1 MSKQRTTK
9 DNKMKPDEIKLASGA
24 LLTDQY
30 QLTMAQL
37 YFRMGLHE
45 TMAQF
50 DHFYRSNPD
59 YGVHRAGYCINAG
72 LETLLEWLDRVVF
85 GEEEIQYLRSQKSAT
100 GGQLFGD
107 DFLDWLRHDF
117 DAKAINLF
125 AMPEG
130 RVVHPNVPIHV
141 VEGPLAIAQI
151 LETGLLNITNFQT
164 LIATKAA
171 RIKQSGRG
179 QTLMEFG
186 LRRAQSLGAITGARA
201 ALIGGADFSSNVGA
215 SHIFGFPPKGTH
227 AHSMV
232 QVFMGMGAGE
242 LAAFRAYADVY
253 PDDCLLLVDTID
265 TIQSG
270 VPNAIR
276 VFEELRRKG
285 HQPVG
290 IRLDSGDLAHLS
302 ILSAKMLNDA
312 GFPEVS
318 IVLSNNLD
326 ELVIWQIVTQIQEE
340 AEQYGVDPDHLIN
353 RLVYGV
359 GTHLITSSGD
369 SALDGVYKLVA
380 ICQDQEWIPTLKIS
394 ENVDKTLNPG
404 NKRVWRIYDKRGKAT
419 ADLITLEGEDV
430 RAQSPLE
437 LRHPSMA
444 TKHRFLA
451 QEEIERVEKLLTP
464 IILDGELVYTSPSI
478 AEMREV
484 RDADIECLD
493 PGVRRIMN
501 PHIYHVSLSRK
512 LWDLKQSLIKKTKQ
526 ENSA

>member
-1 MSKQRTTK
+1 
-9 DNKMKPDEIKLASGA
+9 MKPDEIKHASGP
-24 LLTDQY
+24 LMTDQY

-45 TMAQF
+45 TKAQF

-59 YGVHRAGYCINAG
+59 YGVHKAGYCINAG
-72 LETLLEWLDRVVF
+72 LESILDWLDLVVF
-85 GEEEIQYLRSQKSAT
+85 GEEEIQFLRTQKSAA
-100 GGQLFGD
+100 GDQLFGD
-107 DFLDWLRHDF
+107 DFLDWLRNDF
-117 DAKAINLF
+117 DAKAINLY

-141 VEGPLAIAQI
+141 VEGPLAVGQI
-151 LETGLLNITNFQT
+151 IETGLLNTANYQT

-171 RIKQSGRG
+171 RIKQSARG

-186 LRRAQSLGAITGARA
+186 LRRAQSLGAIAGTRA

-215 SHIFGFPPKGTH
+215 SHVFGFPPKGTH

-232 QVFMGMGAGE
+232 QVFMGLGEGE

-265 TIQSG
+265 TLQSG

-276 VFEELRRKG
+276 VFEELKRKG
-285 HQPVG
+285 HRPAG

-302 ILSAKMLNDA
+302 ILAAKMLDDA

-318 IVLSNNLD
+318 IVLSNDLD
-326 ELVIWQIVTQIQEE
+326 ELVIWQIITQIQEE
-340 AEQYGVDPDHLIN
+340 ADRYGVNPDKLIK
-353 RLVYGV
+353 RLMYGV
-359 GTHLITSSGD
+359 GTHLITSTGN

-380 ICQDQEWIPTLKIS
+380 ICQDGEWIPTLKIS

-404 NKRVWRIYDKRGKAT
+404 NKRVWRVYDQRGNAT
-419 ADLITLEGEDV
+419 ADLVTLQGEDI
-430 RAQSPLE
+430 RTHSPLE
-437 LRHPSMA
+437 LCHPTMA
-444 TKHRFLA
+444 TKRRLLS
-451 QEEIERVEKLLTP
+451 QEEIDHVEKLLVP
-464 IILDGELVYTSPSI
+464 VIQDGNCVYESPTI
-478 AEMREV
+478 EKMREIRQV
-484 RDADIECLD
+484 DIEHLD

-512 LWDLKQSLIKKTKQ
+512 LWDLKQLLIKKARDQ
-526 ENSA
+526 NLV

>member
-1 MSKQRTTK
+1 
-9 DNKMKPDEIKLASGA
+9 MKPELIKHASGA
-24 LLTDQY
+24 LMTDQY

-37 YFRMGLHE
+37 YFRMGMHE
-45 TMAQF
+45 TRGQF

-59 YGVHRAGYCINAG
+59 YGIHKAGYCINAG
-72 LETLLEWLDRVVF
+72 LETVLQWLDQVVF
-85 GEEEIQYLRSQKSAT
+85 GDEEIQYLRGQKTST
-100 GGQLFGD
+100 GRQLFGD
-107 DFLDWLRHDF
+107 DFLGWLKTDF
-117 DAKAINLF
+117 NAKAINLF

-130 RVVHPNVPIHV
+130 RVIHPNVPIHV
-141 VEGPLAIAQI
+141 VEGPLAVGQI
-151 LETGLLNITNFQT
+151 IETGLLNNANYQI

-171 RIKQSGRG
+171 RIKQSARG
-179 QTLMEFG
+179 QQLMEFG
-186 LRRAQSLGAITGARA
+186 LRRAQGLGAITGARA

-242 LAAFRAYADVY
+242 LAAFQAYADVY

-265 TIQSG
+265 TIESG

-276 VFEELRRKG
+276 VFEDLRRKG

-318 IVLSNNLD
+318 IVLSNDLD
-326 ELVIWQIVTQIQEE
+326 ELVIWQIITQIQEE
-340 AEQYGVDPDHLIN
+340 AERYGVDPDKLIK

-359 GTHLITSSGD
+359 GTHLITSTGD

-380 ICQDQEWIPTLKIS
+380 ICQDDEWVPTLKIS

-404 NKRVWRIYDKRGKAT
+404 NKRVWRVYDSRGKAT
-419 ADLITLEGEDV
+419 ADLITLHGEDV
-430 RAQSPLE
+430 QQASPLI
-437 LRHPSMA
+437 LRHPTMA
-444 TKHRFLA
+444 SKHRSLE
-451 QEEIERVEKLLTP
+451 QDEIDHVEKLLVP
-464 IILDGELVYTSPSI
+464 VILDGEVVYDCPSI
-478 AEMREV
+478 EDMRVV
-484 RDADIECLD
+484 RDRDIDHLD

-501 PHIYHVSLSRK
+501 PHIYHVSLSQK
-512 LWDLKQSLIKKTKQ
+512 LWDLKQSLIKKVRDQ
-526 ENSA
+526 NMA

>member
-1 MSKQRTTK
+1 
-9 DNKMKPDEIKLASGA
+9 MKPDEIRLASGA
-24 LLTDQY
+24 LMTDQY

-37 YFRMGLHE
+37 YYRMGLHE
-45 TMAQF
+45 TRAQF

-59 YGVHRAGYCINAG
+59 YGIHKAGFCINAG
-72 LETLLEWLDRVVF
+72 LETILDWLDQVVF
-85 GEEEIQYLRSQKSAT
+85 GKKEIQYLREQKSAT
-100 GGQLFGD
+100 GQQLFAE
-107 DFLDWLRHDF
+107 DFLAWLGEDF
-117 DAKAINLF
+117 NAKAINIF

-141 VEGPLAIAQI
+141 VEGPLAVGQI
-151 LETGLLNITNFQT
+151 IETGILNIANYQI

-171 RIKQSGRG
+171 RIKQSARG
-179 QTLMEFG
+179 QLLMEFG
-186 LRRAQSLGAITGARA
+186 LRRAQSLGALAGTRA

-232 QVFMGMGAGE
+232 QVFMGLGEGE
-242 LAAFRAYADVY
+242 LAAFQAYADVY

-265 TIQSG
+265 TLESG

-276 VFEELRRKG
+276 VFENLKRKG

-302 ILSAKMLNDA
+302 ILSAKMLDDA
-312 GFPEVS
+312 GFQDVS
-318 IVLSNNLD
+318 IVLSNDLD
-326 ELVIWQIVTQIQEE
+326 ELVIWQIITQIQEE
-340 AEQYGVDPDHLIN
+340 ADRYGVDPDRLIK
-353 RLVYGV
+353 RLMYGV

-380 ICQDQEWIPTLKIS
+380 ICQGKDWIPTLKIS

-419 ADLITLEGEDV
+419 ADLITLQGEDI
-430 RAQSPLE
+430 RSYSPLA

-444 TKHRFLA
+444 TRHRFLE
-451 QEEIERVEKLLTP
+451 QDEIDHVEKLLVP
-464 IILDGELVYTSPSI
+464 VILDGKTVYELPTF
-478 AEMREV
+478 EQMREA
-484 RDADIECLD
+484 RDADIETLD

-512 LWDLKQSLIKKTKQ
+512 LWDLKQLLIRQARDQNTV
-526 ENSA
+526 